1 MESIFR
7 KLLNAGLGV
16 ASKTT
21 RFAEDF
27 IKELVEQGK
36 ISQDEGRK
44 FMDDLER
51 EGSEQRQAFEKEMNA
66 YLEKALREMDI
77 PSREEFKRLEERVAV
92 LERSQPGAAQVKNI
106 NP

>member
-7 KLLNAGLGV
+7 RLLNAGMGV

-21 RFAEDF
+21 RFAEDL

-51 EGSEQRQAFEKEMNA
+51 EGSEQRQVFEKEMNA
-66 YLEKALREMDI
+66 YLEKALKEMNVPTREDY
-77 PSREEFKRLEERVAV
+77 KRLDERISI
-92 LERSQPGAAQVKNI
+92 LERSQPGATQVRNI